1 MARVTVED
9 CVLEVPNRFDLV
21 LVAAQR
27 AREIHSGSELTVE
40 RDNDKTPVIALR
52 EIADKTISVD
62 ELEETVV
69 KGLQKHVDVVEP
81 EDEELE
87 ILEAEKELSEEIGI
101 DFALEVGKA
110 MSEFAE
116 ADEDDEE
123 NVPEQIEAAAD
134 TDFAEIE
141 DDFEDEDGFD
151 DEEDEEDEEE

>member
-27 AREIHSGSELTVE
+27 AREVNAGSELTVE

-52 EIADKTISVD
+52 EIADQTISVP
-62 ELEETVV
+62 ELEESVV

-87 ILEAEKELSEEIGI
+87 ILEAEKELTDEIGI
-101 DFALEVGKA
+101 DFALEVSKA

-116 ADEDDEE
+116 ISDDEE

-134 TDFAEIE
+134 AELEEVAE
-141 DDFEDEDGFD
+141 DINF
-151 DEEDEEDEEE
+151 EEDEESDEEEIKE

>member
-27 AREIHSGSELTVE
+27 AREIHAGSELTVE
-40 RDNDKTPVIALR
+40 RDNDKTPVISLR

-69 KGLQKHVDVVEP
+69 KGLQKHVDVIEP

-116 ADEDDEE
+116 AANEDDEE
-123 NVPEQIEAAAD
+123 NVPEKIEAAAD
-134 TDFAEIE
+134 IE
-141 DDFEDEDGFD
+141 LSEV
-151 DEEDEEDEEE
+151 EEDASEEVEDEEEE